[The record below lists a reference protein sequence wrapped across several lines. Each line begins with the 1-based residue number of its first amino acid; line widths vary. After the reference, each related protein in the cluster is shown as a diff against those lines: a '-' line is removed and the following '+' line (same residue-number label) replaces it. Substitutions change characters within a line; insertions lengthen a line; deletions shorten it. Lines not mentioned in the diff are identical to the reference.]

1 MNVKQYL
8 SIGFVLIVLLIAGS
22 LTIMGRVNTAS
33 GPSESN
39 AAVAA
44 ELQPFVK
51 GSIAE
56 IEANHAGKPFVVAF
70 WSMYCPHCMLE
81 METWRAV
88 RAVHP
93 EFDLVM
99 VTTDSITENGRIL
112 STLNKEGL
120 ADVEHWAFA
129 DSVTARVRSDIDKTW
144 RGELPRVHFYDS
156 EGQRTV
162 HIGLVSTAD
171 MQKWLEES

>member
-22 LTIMGRVNTAS
+22 LTIMGRANTPS
-33 GPSESN
+33 RPSESN

-44 ELQPFVK
+44 VLQPFVK
-51 GSIAE
+51 GSIAD

-70 WSMYCPHCMLE
+70 WSMYCPHCMYE
-81 METWRAV
+81 MATWREI

-112 STLNKEGL
+112 STLNKEDL
-120 ADVEHWAFA
+120 ADVEHWAFRRFSNSTRA
-129 DSVTARVRSDIDKTW
+129 LGYRQDLARRTPPRSF
-144 RGELPRVHFYDS
+144 L
-156 EGQRTV
+156 
-162 HIGLVSTAD
+162 
-171 MQKWLEES
+171 

>member
-1 MNVKQYL
+1 MKAKDYL
-8 SIGFVLIVLLIAGS
+8 VIGIVVTLLLLTGS
-22 LTIMGRVNTAS
+22 LTVMNRVSTAS

-44 ELQPFVK
+44 VLQPFVK

-144 RGELPRVHFYDS
+144 RGELPRVHFYDG

-162 HIGLVSTAD
+162 HIGVVSTAD
-171 MQKWLEES
+171 MQKWLEEN